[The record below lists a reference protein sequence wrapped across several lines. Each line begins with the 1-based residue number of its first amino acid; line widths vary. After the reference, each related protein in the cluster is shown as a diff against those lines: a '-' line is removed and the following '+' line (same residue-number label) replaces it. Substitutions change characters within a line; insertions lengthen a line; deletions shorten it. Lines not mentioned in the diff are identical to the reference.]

1 MRDFS
6 ILMSAFGIGFGICL
20 EANLTH
26 GEEVSTKLSAVL
38 SIAFWPLFGEIE
50 GVLEN
55 MNNQTCNGTNELTC
69 LGSISYVSTYVL
81 LMFYMVIGTILLIN
95 LLIAIFRYFPIIES
109 FKYISNFYH
118 IIK

>member
-6 ILMSAFGIGFGICL
+6 ILMGTFGIAFGVCL

-26 GEEVSTKLSAVL
+26 GEDASTKINTVL
-38 SIAFWPLFGEIE
+38 SISFWPLFGEIE

-55 MNNQTCNGTNELTC
+55 MNNQTCTGNNEITC
-69 LGSISYVSTYVL
+69 LGSISYISSYVL

-95 LLIAIFRYFPIIES
+95 LLIAIFRYFSLIVCS
-109 FKYISNFYH
+109 QF
-118 IIK
+118 